1 MTRQGKR
8 KMVAELSQAYPVKL
22 VCELVDLPRSTYYSQ
37 QQEKAGDQH
46 VLDEIEAVLVSK
58 PCYGYRR
65 VTQQLKR
72 MGVEVGET
80 RVRRL
85 LRELEHTCQAG
96 KVRVSTT
103 DSQHNYPR
111 YPNRIKKLKV
121 TQLNQVWVADIT
133 YIRLGRKFVY
143 LAVILDAYS
152 RGIRGWHLSENLDK
166 QLTIKALKKALSLH
180 PAPEVHHSDQGG
192 QYATPKYT
200 NLLPEATQ
208 ISMSAAGRPMENGI
222 VERFIRTFK
231 EEHIDYTEYEDFAD
245 AVEQI
250 ADWLE
255 VEYMT
260 ERIHSALDYLT
271 PAEFEV
277 QVAEKHLDLLLIN
290 A

>member
-1 MTRQGKR
+1 MR
-8 KMVAELSQAYPVKL
+8 
-22 VCELVDLPRSTYYSQ
+22 
-37 QQEKAGDQH
+37 
-46 VLDEIEAVLVSK
+46 I
-58 PCYGYRR
+58 
-65 VTQQLKR
+65 
-72 MGVEVGET
+72 
-80 RVRRL
+80 
-85 LRELEHTCQAG
+85 
-96 KVRVSTT
+96 STT
-103 DSQHNYPR
+103 NSQHDFPR

-121 TQLNQVWVADIT
+121 TRVNQVWVADIT
-133 YIRLGRKFVY
+133 YIRLGRKFIY

-152 RGIRGWHLSENLDK
+152 RGIRGWHLSETLDK
-166 QLTIKALKKALSLH
+166 QLTINALKKALALH
-180 PAPEVHHSDQGG
+180 PAPEIHHSDQGG

-200 NLLPEATQ
+200 NLLPETTQ
-208 ISMSAAGRPMENGI
+208 ISMSAVGRPMENGI

-260 ERIHSALDYLT
+260 ERIHSSLDYLT

-277 QVAEKHLDLLLIN
+277 QVAEKHLDPLLIN